1 MYLTRLPRWCSG
13 EESACQYRRPKRCR
27 FNPWV
32 RKIPGSRKWQPTP
45 VFGNLLQYFC
55 QENSMD
61 RGVWWATVHKVAK
74 SQTGLKRLSTA
85 RQGRSR
91 GKNEQQR
98 NRKKLLGVMEVF
110 CLLLVCTAVKTHC
123 TIDLNMCFMSGVH
136 CIFPS
141 TKLIF
146 KIVPSSCLVKK
157 SKSIRGSVIF
167 HVRLDMRVFF

>member
-32 RKIPGSRKWQPTP
+32 RKIPGSRKWQPTL

-74 SQTGLKRLSTA
+74 SHTWLSYWMCVCVGTHTHTHTHTHTQIYLTKNLNFDFTVLKKSC
-85 RQGRSR
+85 
-91 GKNEQQR
+91 NIV
-98 NRKKLLGVMEVF
+98 NWLLNFNTHYHFAHAV
-110 CLLLVCTAVKTHC
+110 LLLSVCPAFNAYLLRTFWMPDHC
-123 TIDLNMCFMSGVH
+123 VL
-136 CIFPS
+136 
-141 TKLIF
+141 
-146 KIVPSSCLVKK
+146 
-157 SKSIRGSVIF
+157 
-167 HVRLDMRVFF
+167 

>member
-1 MYLTRLPRWCSG
+1 MGFPHGSDG
-13 EESACQYRRPKRCR
+13 KESIC
-27 FNPWV
+27 NTGDLGL
-32 RKIPGSRKWQPTP
+32 IPGSERSPGG
-45 VFGNLLQYFC
+45 GNVYALQYSC
-55 QENSMD
+55 LENPTD

-74 SQTGLKRLSTA
+74 SWTGLKRLSTA

-141 TKLIF
+141 IKLIF

-167 HVRLDMRVFF
+167 HVRLDMRVFFCFYLYFIF